1 MKIIKIV
8 LRGIPYV
15 FVSLFWIF
23 IYGVTFKKKSR
34 IKVYRKVK
42 NLLEK
47 VSSLIGIE
55 YVVDGREY
63 LTVEQSYLL
72 TPNHQALID
81 PFIFFHVFNDP
92 LSFVCKKEVKKI
104 PAVNSIV
111 NMIDGKYLER
121 DNLRQEIKIMKSI
134 QKDMTDKNVK
144 YIVFPE
150 GTRTKNS
157 DLSLNDF
164 KPGAFKYTMDLGK
177 KIYPV
182 AIYGTKNVFD
192 NKCKM
197 KKYRVRVSILPPIT
211 KEIYQN
217 MTTSEVASLIHDK
230 VQNRLNELIELENA

>member
-1 MKIIKIV
+1 MKTVKIV
-8 LRGIPYV
+8 LKAIPYV

-23 IYGVTFKKKSR
+23 VYGLTFKKKSR

-42 NLLEK
+42 KFLGK
-47 VSSLIGIE
+47 VSSIFGIE
-55 YVVDGREY
+55 YIVDGNEY

-92 LSFVCKKEVKKI
+92 LSFVCKKEVEKI

-134 QKDMTDKNVK
+134 QKDMKDKNVK

-150 GTRTKNS
+150 GTRTKKS
-157 DLSLNDF
+157 DLSLNEF

-177 KIYPV
+177 NIYPV
-182 AIYGTKNVFD
+182 AIYGTRNLFD

-211 KEIYQN
+211 KEMYQN
-217 MTTSEVASLIHDK
+217 MTTSQVATL
-230 VQNRLNELIELENA
+230 VQNKIQARLNELIALENA

>member
-1 MKIIKIV
+1 M
-8 LRGIPYV
+8 
-15 FVSLFWIF
+15 
-23 IYGVTFKKKSR
+23 
-34 IKVYRKVK
+34 
-42 NLLEK
+42 
-47 VSSLIGIE
+47 
-55 YVVDGREY
+55 
-63 LTVEQSYLL
+63 
-72 TPNHQALID
+72 
-81 PFIFFHVFNDP
+81 FNDP